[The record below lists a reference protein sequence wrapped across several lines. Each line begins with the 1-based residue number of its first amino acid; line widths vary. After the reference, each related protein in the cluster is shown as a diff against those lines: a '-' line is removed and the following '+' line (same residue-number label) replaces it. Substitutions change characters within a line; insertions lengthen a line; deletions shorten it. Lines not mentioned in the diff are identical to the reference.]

1 MKLNNLKKS
10 NSFND
15 QKNQIIA
22 QYWSTPCAT
31 LFQYNLWLQA
41 LGMHIYNFEKNQDG
55 YKFAKL
61 HCNQIQYNNKKAWEN
76 KRNIHSNVI
85 KNHNNKK

>member
-1 MKLNNLKKS
+1 MAS
-10 NSFND
+10 SFRY
-15 QKNQIIA
+15 A
-22 QYWSTPCAT
+22 
-31 LFQYNLWLQA
+31 
-41 LGMHIYNFEKNQDG
+41 HIYFEENQDG
-55 YKFAKL
+55 YKLAI